1 MKINPFVV
9 PSATKLAERELEET
23 KRLLL
28 VEQARAEHSAK
39 MVEFYQG
46 VVVRLEKY
54 LAPSINSDSFH

>member
-28 VEQARAEHSAK
+28 VEQASAEHSAK

-46 VVVRLEKY
+46 VVVRLENY

>member
-1 MKINPFVV
+1 MKLNPFSV
-9 PSATKLAERELEET
+9 PSAAELARRELEES

-46 VVVRLEKY
+46 VVTRLEGY
-54 LAPSINSDSFH
+54 LAQPQS